1 MDKTEIQEPWLGTKN
16 QDSIVGTRI
25 KYTPTWIKNGEN
37 LTSIEISTIGSRTE
51 NNKTQL
57 VLKFQWQGLELK
69 LSSQSKTYV
78 PFKFMT

>member
-1 MDKTEIQEPWLGTKN
+1 
-16 QDSIVGTRI
+16 
-25 KYTPTWIKNGEN
+25 
-37 LTSIEISTIGSRTE
+37 
-51 NNKTQL
+51 L